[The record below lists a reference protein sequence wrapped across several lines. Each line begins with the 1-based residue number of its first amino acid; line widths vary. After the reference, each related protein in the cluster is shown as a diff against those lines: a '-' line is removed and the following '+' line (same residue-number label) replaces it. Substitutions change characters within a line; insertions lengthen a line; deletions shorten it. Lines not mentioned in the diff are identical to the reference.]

1 MSHPGSAGSN
11 LDTVFGALAHPTR
24 RAILF
29 RLRSGPA
36 SVGELA
42 EPFGASQQAI
52 SKHVGVLR
60 KAGLI
65 EQIKYGRES
74 RCSLRP
80 GPLEQADLW
89 MALYRPLWDERFDKL
104 AAYLESAGSGELDG

>member
-1 MSHPGSAGSN
+1 MSHPGSTSSS

-36 SVGELA
+36 SVGDLA

-52 SKHVGVLR
+52 SKHIGVLR

-65 EQIKYGRES
+65 EQLKHGRES

-104 AAYLESAGSGELDG
+104 AAYLEAATRKKLDG

>member
-1 MSHPGSAGSN
+1 MSHPSSASSN

-24 RAILF
+24 RAILY

-42 EPFGASQQAI
+42 EPFGATQQAI
-52 SKHVGVLR
+52 SKHISVLR

-65 EQIKYGRES
+65 EHLKHGRES

-80 GPLEQADLW
+80 SPLEDADLW
-89 MALYRPLWDERFDKL
+89 MSLYRPLWDERFDKL
-104 AAYLESAGSGELDG
+104 AAFLESARQGKLDG